1 MSYLRAVF
9 TILWKDVLL
18 ELHTREVISSM
29 LFFSILVVVVFN
41 FAFDLRGEELLR
53 YAPGVLWIAFIFAG
67 VLGLNRSFLLEK
79 EEGGIIG
86 LMLSPV
92 ERSAIYSGKVLSNL
106 VFMIIMEVIT
116 GVVFFFL
123 YDFLPLYRNLPSL
136 VFILFLGTL
145 GFSVIG
151 TLFSGIT
158 VNTKAREILLPLLL
172 FPILVPVII
181 AAVSATGIVMRGEGL
196 EEASKW
202 LKLLVAFDILFFSLS
217 IAVFEYVL
225 EE

>member
-1 MSYLRAVF
+1 MAYLKAVF
-9 TILWKDVLL
+9 TILWKDILL

-29 LFFSILVVVVFN
+29 VFFSILVVVVFN
-41 FAFDLRGEELLR
+41 FAFDLRGETLLR

-86 LMLSPV
+86 LMLSPID
-92 ERSAIYSGKVLSNL
+92 RSAIYSGKVLSNF
-106 VFMIIMEVIT
+106 VFMLIMELIT
-116 GVVFFFL
+116 SVVFFFL
-123 YDFLPLYRNLPSL
+123 YDFYFLYENIPSL
-136 VFILFLGTL
+136 LIILLLGTF

-181 AAVSATGIVMRGEGL
+181 ASVSATGIVLRGEGL
-196 EEASKW
+196 SEASKW
-202 LKLLVAFDILFFSLS
+202 LKLLIAFDILFVTLS
-217 IAVFEYVL
+217 ITIFEYVL